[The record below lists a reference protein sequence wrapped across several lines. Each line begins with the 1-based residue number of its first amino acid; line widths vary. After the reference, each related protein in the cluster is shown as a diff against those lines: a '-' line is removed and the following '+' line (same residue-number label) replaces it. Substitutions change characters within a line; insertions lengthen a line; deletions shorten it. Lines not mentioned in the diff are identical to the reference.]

1 MPHPTPRCQYSNTQS
16 HLNLPA
22 LERGILDYWNHDDT
36 FRASVEQRRVEG
48 AQPFVFYDGP
58 PFANGLPHYG
68 HLLTGF
74 VKDAIPRYKT
84 MAGNVVER
92 RFGWDCHGLP
102 AEMAIEREL
111 GLSGRAEIE
120 TYGIGEFNEACQNL
134 VNNTSS
140 EWDYFVTRQAR
151 WVDFENSY
159 RTMDI
164 DFMESV
170 MWAFRRLWDRG
181 LLYESYRVLPYCW
194 ECETPLSNF
203 ETRQD
208 DSYRLRTDPSVTVA
222 FTLYEDADAPDPL
235 KGALK
240 MLAWT
245 TTPWTLPSNLALAVS
260 PDIEYVV
267 FDSSGSRYVMAQ
279 ERLADYVELFEDA
292 TIVTV
297 VRGTAFLG
305 RSFKPLFPFFY
316 DTQNAFVV
324 VSGEFVTVEEGTG
337 VVQMAPGFGEEDQ
350 LACAAANIP
359 IVCPVDEKGCYT
371 SEVPWYQG
379 TQVFEANAA
388 IIDYLRNQGYLLSQ
402 QDYEHSYPH
411 CWRTDT
417 PLIYR
422 AVSSW
427 FVNVTKIKAELI
439 AKNQEIDWIPSH
451 VKDGAFGHWLA
462 GARDWSITRNR
473 YWGSPIPVW
482 KSTDANYPRIDVY
495 GSLDEIERD
504 FGVRPTNLHRPFI
517 DELTRPNPDDPTGH
531 SRMERVS
538 DVLDCWFE
546 SGSMPYGQAH
556 YPFENQQSFE
566 QGFPADFIVEY
577 IGQTRGWFYTLHVL
591 SVALFDAPPFRH
603 CIAHGILL
611 GEDGRKLSKRLKNYP
626 DPREV
631 FEEIGADAMRWF
643 LLSSSVLRGQDMS
656 LERAAIFDTVKRVI
670 NPIWNAYSFLTL
682 YAHADD
688 TTGEFSSDSPS
699 LLDRYIIART
709 AKLVNTVTDAFES
722 FELSDATSAIEEF
735 LDELTN
741 WYIRRSRDRF
751 WSRRGETLGGDEDK
765 QYAYNTLHTV
775 LTVLTQI
782 SAPLLPMLS
791 EEIYRDL
798 TKERSVHMTNWPE
811 RKLLRTDDDL
821 VSKMDAVRE
830 ICSAAHSI
838 RKALGI
844 RARQPL
850 PKVTVA
856 RRRDTGDLGEL
867 VELIKA
873 EVNVKEVAFTDD
885 FEGYAKEVVQVLP
898 RIIGP
903 RLGDLTQQVIG
914 AVRRGEYE
922 REGNSLMVAGTHLA
936 ANEFNLT
943 LEARSPET
951 MRVISRGDAV
961 VELDPTVSETL
972 ELEGIARDVIRVI
985 QKLRRD
991 ADFDVSDRIVLHLGG
1006 AAQGSTLAKS
1016 LDEYRDEIASQV
1028 LAVEVNLSHTETP
1041 VDATTSKTHLH
1052 GSDLVVTVRRITQ
1065 S

>member
-1 MPHPTPRCQYSNTQS
+1 MSRPAPRCQYSNTQS
-16 HLNLPA
+16 QLNLPA
-22 LERGILDYWNHDDT
+22 LERAILDYWRDDET
-36 FRASVEQRRVEG
+36 FLASIAQRRSDG
-48 AQPFVFYDGP
+48 SAPFVFYDGP

-84 MAGNVVER
+84 MTGHVVER

-102 AEMAIEREL
+102 AEMAIERDL
-111 GLSGRAEIE
+111 GLSGRVEIE
-120 TYGIGEFNEACQNL
+120 AYGIGRFNEACQAL
-134 VNNTSS
+134 VNSTSS
-140 EWDYFVTRQAR
+140 DWDYFVSRQAR
-151 WVDFENSY
+151 WVDFDNSY

-164 DFMESV
+164 SFMESV
-170 MWAFRRLWDRG
+170 MWAFHRLWERG

-208 DSYRLRTDPSVTVA
+208 DSYRPRTDPSVTVA
-222 FTLYEDADAPDPL
+222 FTLHADTSAPEPL
-235 KGALK
+235 GGELK

-260 PDIEYVV
+260 PDINYAV
-267 FDSSGSRYVMAQ
+267 FDSAGSRYVMA
-279 ERLADYVELFEDA
+279 EARLSDHAELFPDA
-292 TIVTV
+292 QV
-297 VRGTAFLG
+297 VAVVPGTAFLA
-305 RSFKPLFPFFY
+305 RRFTPLFPFFS
-316 DTQNAFVV
+316 DTANAFVV
-324 VSGEFVTVEEGTG
+324 VGGDFVTVEEGTG
-337 VVQMAPGFGEEDQ
+337 IVQMAPGFGEEDQ
-350 LACAAANIP
+350 MACAEANIP
-359 IVCPVDEKGCYT
+359 VVCPVDEKGCYT
-371 SEVPWYQG
+371 HEVPWYEG
-379 TQVFEANAA
+379 TQVFEANPA
-388 IIDYLRNQGYLLSQ
+388 IIEYLKEQGVLVTQ

-427 FVNVTKIKAELI
+427 FVNVSKIKTELM
-439 AKNQEIDWIPSH
+439 ARNKEIDWIPDH

-482 KSTDANYPRIDVY
+482 KSTDPSYPRIDVY
-495 GSLDEIERD
+495 GSLDELERD

-517 DELTRPNPDDPTGH
+517 DELTRPNPDDPTGK
-531 SRMERVS
+531 SRMVRVS

-566 QGFPADFIVEY
+566 EGFPADFIVEY

-591 SVALFDAPPFRH
+591 SVALFDQPPFRH

-611 GEDGRKLSKRLKNYP
+611 GDDGRKLSKRLKNYP

-656 LERAAIFDTVKRVI
+656 LERSAIYDTVKRVI

-688 TTGEFSSDSPS
+688 TTGEFASDSS
-699 LLDRYIIART
+699 NLLDRYVIART

-722 FELSDATSAIEEF
+722 FELSEATSAIEEF

-751 WSRRGETLGGDEDK
+751 WSRRGETAGGDADK
-765 QYAYNTLHTV
+765 QCAYNTLHTV
-775 LTVLTQI
+775 LTVLTQLT
-782 SAPLLPMLS
+782 APLLPMLS

-798 TKERSVHMTNWPE
+798 TKERSVHMTNWPK
-811 RKLLRTDDDL
+811 RDLLALDDSL
-821 VSKMDAVRE
+821 VTRMDAVRE
-830 ICSAAHSI
+830 ICSAVHSV

-850 PKVTVA
+850 PNITVA
-856 RRRDTGDLGEL
+856 RRSATEDLSEL

-873 EVNVKEVAFTDD
+873 EVNVKEVVFTDD

-898 RIIGP
+898 RVIGP
-903 RLGDLTQQVIG
+903 RLGDVTQRVIA
-914 AVRRGEYE
+914 AVRRGDYE
-922 REGNSLMVAGTHLA
+922 RVDDALLVAGERLSAH
-936 ANEFNLT
+936 EFTLT
-943 LEARSPET
+943 LMPRNPAT
-951 MRVISRGDAV
+951 MRVISKGDAV
-961 VELDPTVSETL
+961 VELDPTVDEAL
-972 ELEGIARDVIRVI
+972 ALEGIARDVIRVI
-985 QKLRRD
+985 QQLRRD
-991 ADFDVSDRIVLHLGG
+991 AGFDVSDQITLHLGG
-1006 AAQGSTLAKS
+1006 AEIDSALAKS
-1016 LDEYRDEIASQV
+1016 LAQFRDEIASQV
-1028 LAVEVNLSHTETP
+1028 LAVEVHLDHSHTPE
-1041 VDATTSKTHLH
+1041 DAARTTAQLH
-1052 GSDLVVTVRRITQ
+1052 GADLLVAVARLD
-1065 S
+1065 